1 MAAMQ
6 IPRVYFTTTRKV
18 LNILC
23 LFFVK
28 NRSCV
33 TNLHY
38 TEMHSG
44 SCGTKDV
51 ILGAFGWMPLL
62 NAHKRNKIANSIA
75 QPEAEIR
82 TEK

>member
-1 MAAMQ
+1 M
-6 IPRVYFTTTRKV
+6 RHE
-18 LNILC
+18 
-23 LFFVK
+23 
-28 NRSCV
+28 
-33 TNLHY
+33 LHY

>member
-1 MAAMQ
+1 M
-6 IPRVYFTTTRKV
+6 
-18 LNILC
+18 
-23 LFFVK
+23 K

-51 ILGAFGWMPLL
+51 IMGIFGWMPLL